1 MRNENDW
8 IKQLLTWYTFH
19 EFLHENEYLCSAIFG
34 EAVPSHKLLEHESM
48 PLEFLEI
55 CKSYYYLLMTYN
67 MWYLYI
73 IFITLNFDFFQ
84 TDRAGEHFKRRRVL
98 QDLPLH
104 LQAQGTAEPQHLQEA
119 GQGGG
124 RHQGQQ
130 QQHSLQPVLHQAQAG
145 ILETVICGIDRK
157 KLYTFCHVWS
167 YGDLGVG

>member
-1 MRNENDW
+1 MNVLCMR
-8 IKQLLTWYTFH
+8 Y
-19 EFLHENEYLCSAIFG
+19 
-34 EAVPSHKLLEHESM
+34 
-48 PLEFLEI
+48 
-55 CKSYYYLLMTYN
+55 TYN
-67 MWYLYI
+67 KIYEQKYLYI
-73 IFITLNFDFFQ
+73 IFITLNFFFQ
-84 TDRAGEHFKRRRVL
+84 TDRAGEHFKGRRVL

-104 LQAQGTAEPQHLQEA
+104 LQAQGAAEPQHLQEA